1 MYTAA
6 PSPLERVA
14 PDSLDGNEFSILGYT
29 IPPGTIIAS
38 QAWSSHRDPNIFTDP
53 EQFIPGRWLSST
65 TVAESGQDNFLESHQ
80 KEMSARMHPF
90 GYGPRVC
97 GGQNLAQILLRVV
110 LVAMVRC
117 FDVVPA
123 EGTDEKSMA
132 IRDSFVSHSDII
144 SLFPDSNSFLGY
156 FSGRNGV

>member
-1 MYTAA
+1 
-6 PSPLERVA
+6 
-14 PDSLDGNEFSILGYT
+14 
-29 IPPGTIIAS
+29 
-38 QAWSSHRDPNIFTDP
+38 
-53 EQFIPGRWLSST
+53 
-65 TVAESGQDNFLESHQ
+65 
-80 KEMSARMHPF
+80 MSARMHPF

-110 LVAMVRC
+110 LVAIVRC
-117 FDVVPA
+117 FDVIPA

-144 SLFPDSNSFLGY
+144 SLFPDSNSSLGY

>member
-53 EQFIPGRWLSST
+53 EQFIPGAKHNPKKADVYS
-65 TVAESGQDNFLESHQ
+65 
-80 KEMSARMHPF
+80 F
-90 GYGPRVC
+90 GM
-97 GGQNLAQILLRVV
+97 LLCHR
-110 LVAMVRC
+110 
-117 FDVVPA
+117 
-123 EGTDEKSMA
+123 
-132 IRDSFVSHSDII
+132 
-144 SLFPDSNSFLGY
+144 
-156 FSGRNGV
+156 